1 MVKNLKGIL
10 LSKVKKKS
18 GSTMILTLI
27 VVNIVFIFSLYLLN
41 RLDSM
46 MFYNSNSAKQDLRE
60 DIVAKHKEY
69 LMARLN
75 DLLLTNKEFITTN
88 GIEEFYKTYKGAN
101 MITYEKSYIK
111 LDNNYKNNQSLDM
124 KIYKN
129 KDLLSYKIKVYTDEN
144 KFRYEFIEN

>member
-1 MVKNLKGIL
+1 MVKSLKGVL
-10 LSKVKKKS
+10 LNKVKKKS

-27 VVNIVFIFSLYLLN
+27 VVNIVFLFSLYLLN

-88 GIEEFYKTYKGAN
+88 GIEEFYMTYKGAN

-111 LDNNYKNNQSLDM
+111 LDNNYKNNKSLDM

-129 KDLLSYKIKVYTDEN
+129 KDLLSYKVKVYTDEN

>member
-1 MVKNLKGIL
+1 MVKSLKGVL
-10 LSKVKKKS
+10 LNKVKKKS

-27 VVNIVFIFSLYLLN
+27 VVNIVFLFSLYLLN

-75 DLLLTNKEFITTN
+75 DLLLINKEFITTN
-88 GIEEFYKTYKGAN
+88 GIEEFYMTYKGAN

-111 LDNNYKNNQSLDM
+111 LDNNYKNNKSLDM

-129 KDLLSYKIKVYTDEN
+129 KDLLSYKVKVYTDEN